1 MTMTMTMTKNNFKI
15 GPSKMRPVLAHVY
28 KIEAFFEKSYGV
40 QYRIVDT
47 TVGANRDL
55 ISEF

>member
-1 MTMTMTMTKNNFKI
+1 
-15 GPSKMRPVLAHVY
+15 MRPVLAHQIY

-55 ISEF
+55 ISGSMYLH